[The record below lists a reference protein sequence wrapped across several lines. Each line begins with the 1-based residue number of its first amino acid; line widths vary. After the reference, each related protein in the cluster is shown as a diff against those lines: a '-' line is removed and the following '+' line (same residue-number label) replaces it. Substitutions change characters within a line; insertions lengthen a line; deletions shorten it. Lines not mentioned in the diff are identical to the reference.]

1 MMKKERKLII
11 FGDSKYAEM
20 LSNYFQK
27 DSIYEVVAYCVD
39 KDYKTR
45 SNINGIKVYNFE
57 DIESIFPNN
66 YYIFS
71 AIGYNSLRIHK
82 NLYEKVKKLHFSVAN
97 YISSKAIVDDSVKIG
112 DNCLILPGTI
122 LEPNVVI
129 EENCFLNSGVV
140 VCHDAKVKAHTVMAS
155 GSLVGGYSTI
165 GECSLLGFNSTVVE
179 LLNVGRETL
188 LAAGSVL
195 LQNSEDYTMYAGVP
209 AKVIRKHENSGIIL
223 A

>member
-1 MMKKERKLII
+1 MKKERELII

-20 LSNYFQK
+20 LANYFQK

-39 KDYKTR
+39 RDYRTR
-45 SNINGIKVYNFE
+45 NNINGLKVYDFK
-57 DIESIFPNN
+57 DIESLFSSD

-82 NLYEKVKKLHFSVAN
+82 SLYERVKKLHFKVAS
-97 YISSKAIVDDSVKIG
+97 YVSSKAIVDDSVKIG

-129 EENCFLNSGVV
+129 EENTFLNSGVV
-140 VCHDAKVKAHTVMAS
+140 VSHDAKVKAHTVMAS
-155 GSLVGGYSTI
+155 GSLVGGYTNI

-195 LQNSEDYTMYAGVP
+195 LQNSEDYTMYAGTP
-209 AKVIRKHENSGIIL
+209 AKAIRKHKESGIVL
-223 A
+223 V